1 MHTYEELAREL
12 MEEFDRGGPVPPPD
26 KFNKSIR
33 GEMAVLRLLGRETSM
48 PTAGD
53 ICRMTGMKTPRLA
66 AVLKSLEK
74 KAMIERC
81 IDEND
86 KRKVMVRLTQEG
98 AAFCRSK
105 KEEAIAHTTK
115 ILEHFGENDAQEY
128 VRLMKKLREILPLVG
143 PPDSNEPCEEEENDE

>member
-12 MEEFDRGGPVPPPD
+12 MEAFDRGGPVPPPD
-26 KFNKSIR
+26 TLNKSIR
-33 GEMAVLRLLGRETSM
+33 GEMAVLRLLGREVSM

-74 KAMIERC
+74 KALIERC

-86 KRKVMVRLTQEG
+86 KRKVIVRLTKEG

-105 KEEAIAHTTK
+105 KEEAVAHTAK
-115 ILEHFGENDAQEY
+115 ILEHFGKKDAAEY
-128 VRLMKKLREILPLVG
+128 VRLMKKLHEILTLVG
-143 PPDSNEPCEEEENDE
+143 TPGRNELCEEEENNE